1 LTVAFR
7 FDDMNRERALV
18 VAAAVVAVVAVV
30 GAVGLPGAIA
40 TPREERPNPGR
51 VAVDDVTLQ
60 PTAVGGSTVD
70 LAVGVAL
77 QHYGNPTQNVSVRV
91 RAVDSTTGFLA
102 AERRVPVG
110 TLSGEGLTE
119 TTADLSVERE
129 GGYRIEV
136 TVFRGDRPMDRTQ
149 ATIAGLDSLPPEYAR
164 TNVTF
169 VDEPAL
175 PAVSTAVVDAG
186 DNETTLRV
194 TTTLTNEGESDS
206 EGLELSVVLR
216 QAESNLV
223 ASRSRTEVTPVRSG
237 RTATV
242 DTTVTV
248 PAEYNYYVD
257 VVLWKDDVLVD
268 SVRGVVNLDPTR
280 TISVDE
286 RREEVNISVGDFEED
301 PEPRPTAAQDATSSG
316 APGFTAVAALAALLV
331 AALAAH
337 RRTR

>member
-1 LTVAFR
+1 
-7 FDDMNRERALV
+7 MNRQRVLV
-18 VAAAVVAVVAVV
+18 AGAVAVAVVAVV
-30 GAVGLPGAIA
+30 GAAVLPGAIA
-40 TPREERPNPGR
+40 TPRDERTDPGR
-51 VAVDDVTLQ
+51 VSVADVTLR

-70 LAVGVAL
+70 LAVGVSL
-77 QHYGNPTQNVSVRV
+77 QHYGNPTENVSVRV

-102 AERRVPVG
+102 AERRVTVG
-110 TLSGEGLTE
+110 TLSGEGVTE
-119 TTADLSVERE
+119 ANASLDVERE
-129 GGYRIEV
+129 NGYRIEV
-136 TVFRGDRPMDRTQ
+136 TVFHGDRPMDRAR
-149 ATIAGLDSLPPEYAR
+149 ATVAGLDSLPPEYAR

-175 PAVSTAVVDAG
+175 PAVSTAVADVG

-194 TTTLTNEGESDS
+194 TSTLTNSGSSGSQD
-206 EGLELSVVLR
+206 LELTVVLR

-223 ASRSRTEVTPVRSG
+223 ASRTRTGVPAIRPG
-237 RTATV
+237 RTASV

-248 PAEYNYYVD
+248 PAGYNYYVD

-268 SVRGVVNLDPTR
+268 SARGVVNLDPTR

-286 RREEVNISVGDFEED
+286 RRERVNISVGDFEQQE
-301 PEPRPTAAQDATSSG
+301 PPRPTEAPEGTSSSG
-316 APGFTAVAALAALLV
+316 PGFTAVVALAALLV

>member
-1 LTVAFR
+1 
-7 FDDMNRERALV
+7 MKRERVLVAGAVAVVV
-18 VAAAVVAVVAVV
+18 VAAV
-30 GAVGLPGAIA
+30 GAVALPGAIT
-40 TPREERPNPGR
+40 TPRDDRTDPGR
-51 VAVDDVTLQ
+51 VSVADVTLR

-70 LAVGVAL
+70 LAVGVSL
-77 QHYGNPTQNVSVRV
+77 RHFGNPTENVSVRV

-102 AERRVPVG
+102 AEKRVQVG
-110 TLSGEGLTE
+110 TLTGDGLTE
-119 TTADLSVERE
+119 ANTSLSVERE

-136 TVFRGDRPMDRTQ
+136 TVFHGDRPMDEAR
-149 ATIAGLDSLPPEYAR
+149 ATVAGLDSLPPEYAR
-164 TNVTF
+164 TSVEF

-186 DNETTLRV
+186 ENETTLRI
-194 TTTLTNEGESDS
+194 TSSLTNRGSTPSES
-206 EGLELSVVLR
+206 LELTVVLR

-223 ASRSRTEVTPVRSG
+223 ASRTRTDVPTIRPG
-237 RTATV
+237 RTASV

-268 SVRGVVNLDPTR
+268 STRGVVNLDPSR

-286 RREEVNISVGDFEED
+286 QREEVNISVSDFEEGRPSEPTEP
-301 PEPRPTAAQDATSSG
+301 PEGTESGAG
-316 APGFTAVAALAALLV
+316 APGFTAVVALVALLV

-337 RRTR
+337 RRTT